1 LTEEAEEAALQTGP
15 EAPTPAAR
23 EGKIAALGLTLSE
36 LSGALREKFSL
47 AADAKGVVVT
57 DVDQNSAASEKG
69 LHPGDVIVEVDQQA
83 VATPADVD
91 KRVEE
96 AKGRG
101 YRVVTLL
108 LFREGDY
115 QWVAL
120 RIDRG

>member
-1 LTEEAEEAALQTGP
+1 MTQPRIFCDVRLGP
-15 EAPTPAAR
+15 
-23 EGKIAALGLTLSE
+23 
-36 LSGALREKFSL
+36 GAQFSL

-57 DVDQNSAASEKG
+57 DVEQNSAAAEKG

-91 KRVEE
+91 KRVGE
-96 AKGRG
+96 AKDRG

-115 QWVAL
+115 QWVAV